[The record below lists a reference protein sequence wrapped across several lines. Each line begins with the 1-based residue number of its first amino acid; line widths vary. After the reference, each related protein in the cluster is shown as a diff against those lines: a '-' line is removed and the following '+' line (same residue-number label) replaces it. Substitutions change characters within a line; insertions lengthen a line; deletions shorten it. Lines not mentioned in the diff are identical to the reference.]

1 MMKIL
6 RPVGQVMGLLLLA
19 GAVMFDIFLLGATQ
33 VNRVIFVAVV
43 VITTL
48 AILGGCLA
56 VAMRKGAK
64 LRDIPWKQYAI
75 TFAVLMA
82 GGALV
87 PLAVNYFT
95 VDYPDAP
102 NEHGR
107 VVKVY
112 SQQRTRER
120 RVGRR
125 HVGGGETYTEYFAR
139 VSFDSGVEKDVNIPV
154 ATFVKTHKGDRATA
168 LSGIGAIGW
177 RVMKPGSIEITHP
190 RRSNR
195 RNRLQTLPH

>member
-1 MMKIL
+1 MKIL
-6 RPVGQVMGLLLLA
+6 RPVVQVMGLLLLA
-19 GAVMFDIFLLGATQ
+19 GAVVFDIFLLGATQ
-33 VNRVIFVAVV
+33 LNRVIFVAVV
-43 VITTL
+43 IVVALI
-48 AILGGCLA
+48 ILGACLA

-64 LRDIPWKQYAI
+64 MRDIPWKQYAI

-82 GGALV
+82 VGILL
-87 PLAVNYFT
+87 PLGINYFT

-139 VSFDSGVEKDVNIPV
+139 VSFDSGVEKDFNIPV
-154 ATFVKTHKGDRATA
+154 ATYVKTHKGDPATA
-168 LSGIGAIGW
+168 LSGSGLLGW
-177 RVMKPGSIEITHP
+177 RVMKLGSIEISHP